1 MLSNG
6 MRDAAMNMT
15 RCTTPC
21 TAKRGAQAVLYARV
35 SSKEQEQGYS
45 IPAQQEL
52 LRAYGAQ
59 LGVVIEQEFLDAETA
74 KTTGRPGFA
83 AIIAYFKQHAECRV
97 LLVEKTDRLYRNFK
111 DYVTIDELNLEIHFV
126 KENVILTN
134 QSRSSE
140 KFVHGIKVLMA
151 KNYIDNLSEEV
162 RKGLRT
168 KAAQGLWPSFAPLG
182 YMNTGGPD
190 GKRIIVPD
198 PVLGPTATS
207 LFKWFGSGEYSL
219 KTLAKKAY
227 EEGFRF
233 RQSKNKIPVTTL
245 HKMLRNRIYTG
256 EFEYAGT
263 VYQGAHE
270 PLVSREVW
278 ERCQA
283 ILDGRHERKDRKVTH
298 DFAFSSLLKC
308 GHCGC
313 SLVGELKKGRYV
325 YYHCTG
331 YRGKCPEPYTREE
344 KLTDLFAG
352 QLRALVI
359 PPAVLEWLRETVV
372 ASDVTERAARAQTL
386 RRYQME
392 LDRLQTRL
400 DVLYD
405 DRLDGRIDVSTYDKK
420 AEEIRGN
427 QQLVRTKITQCE
439 SAELAP
445 ATEVVDLMSLT
456 SRASEL
462 FERQSASE
470 QRRLLR
476 LVVREAIWQN
486 GELRTCFREP
496 FEQLQL
502 SNSVTTTK
510 DGQFSVNEA
519 NSSIWRPSW
528 DSNPDSTD
536 FEPAASASWTR
547 GPMVGRAGF

>member
-1 MLSNG
+1 
-6 MRDAAMNMT
+6 MT
-15 RCTTPC
+15 RGVTKHQL
-21 TAKRGAQAVLYARV
+21 TAGAVDTRRLAVLYARV

-45 IPAQQEL
+45 IPAQQDL
-52 LRAYGAQ
+52 LRPYGTQ
-59 LGVVIEQEFLDAETA
+59 IGVRIAEEFVDAETA
-74 KTTGRPGFA
+74 KTTGRLGFGTM
-83 AIIAYFKQHAECRV
+83 IAYFRQHPECRV

-168 KAAQGLWPSFAPLG
+168 KAAQGLWPSFAALG
-182 YMNTGGPD
+182 YVNTDGPD

-198 PVLGPTATS
+198 PVLGPIVTT
-207 LFKWFGSGEYSL
+207 LFTWFHSGEYSL
-219 KTLAKKAY
+219 KALAKKAY

-233 RQSKNKIPVTTL
+233 RKSKSKIPVTTL
-245 HKMLRNRIYTG
+245 HKMLRNRIYMG

-263 VYQGAHE
+263 VYQGTHE
-270 PLVSREVW
+270 PLVSGEVW
-278 ERCQA
+278 ERCQE
-283 ILDGRHERKDRKVTH
+283 ILDGRHERRDRKVTH
-298 DFAFSSLLKC
+298 DFAFSSLLNC

-386 RRYQME
+386 GRFQME

-405 DRLDGRIDVSTYDKK
+405 DRLDGRIDASTYDKK
-420 AEEIRGN
+420 ADEIRGT
-427 QQLVRTKITQCE
+427 QQRVRTKIAQCQ

-445 ATEVVDLMSLT
+445 ATEAVDLMSLT
-456 SRASEL
+456 SNAAEL
-462 FERQSASE
+462 FERQSARE
-470 QRRLLR
+470 RRRLLR
-476 LVVREAIWQN
+476 LVVQEAIWQN

-496 FEQLQL
+496 FEQLRL

-510 DGQFSVNEA
+510 DGQFLRNEG
-519 NSSIWRPSW
+519 NSGALHQKWGQPRIPDLIKHSWRNCF
-528 DSNPDSTD
+528 DQIRDRIRT
-536 FEPAASASWTR
+536 AR
-547 GPMVGRAGF
+547 L

>member
-1 MLSNG
+1 
-6 MRDAAMNMT
+6 MT
-15 RCTTPC
+15 TQATNQQS
-21 TAKRGAQAVLYARV
+21 TAEAVDTRRPSVIYARV

-45 IPAQQEL
+45 IPAQLDL
-52 LRAYGAQ
+52 LRPYGTQ
-59 LGVVIEQEFLDAETA
+59 IGVGIAEEFLDAETA

-83 AIIAYFKQHAECRV
+83 TMVAYFKQHRECRV

-111 DYVTIDELNLEIHFV
+111 DYVTIDELKLEIHFV
-126 KENVILTN
+126 KENVILSN

-162 RKGLRT
+162 RKGLHT
-168 KAAQGLWPSFAPLG
+168 KAAQGLWPSFAALG
-182 YMNTGGPD
+182 YVNTDGPD

-198 PVLGPTATS
+198 PVLGPMTAN
-207 LFKWFGSGEYSL
+207 LFLWFATGEYSI
-219 KTLAKKAY
+219 KALAKKGY

-233 RQSKNKIPVTTL
+233 RKSKNKIPVTTL
-245 HKMLRNRIYTG
+245 HKILRNRIYTG

-263 VYQGAHE
+263 VYQGVHE
-270 PLVSREVW
+270 PLVGREAW
-278 ERCQA
+278 ERCQE
-283 ILDGRHERKDRKVTH
+283 ILDGRHQRKDRKVKH

-313 SLVGELKKGRYV
+313 SLVGEIKKGRYV

-344 KLTDLFAG
+344 KLANRFAG

-359 PPAVLEWLRETVV
+359 PPAVLEWVREAVV
-372 ASDVTERAARAQTL
+372 ASDVTERSARAQTVH
-386 RRYQME
+386 RYEME
-392 LDRLQTRL
+392 LGRLQARL

-405 DRLDGRIDVSTYDKK
+405 DRLDGRIDVITYDRK

-427 QQLVRTKITQCE
+427 QQRVQTKITQCQP
-439 SAELAP
+439 AALAP
-445 ATEVVDLMSLT
+445 ATKAVDLMSLT
-456 SRASEL
+456 SRAAER
-462 FERQSASE
+462 FERQCASE

-476 LVVREAIWQN
+476 LVLQEAIWQN

-496 FEQLQL
+496 FEQLRL
-502 SNSVTTTK
+502 SNAATTTK
-510 DGQFSVNEA
+510 EGHFSAHEA
-519 NSSIWRPSW
+519 NSEIWRGKDPL
-528 DSNPDSTD
+528 
-536 FEPAASASWTR
+536 E
-547 GPMVGRAGF
+547 

>member
-1 MLSNG
+1 MYVGERKSRAQVG
-6 MRDAAMNMT
+6 PFMTTDVTKEQSTADAVDI
-15 RCTTPC
+15 RRP
-21 TAKRGAQAVLYARV
+21 AVLYARV

-45 IPAQQEL
+45 IPAQQDL
-52 LRAYGAQ
+52 LRPYGTEI
-59 LGVVIEQEFLDAETA
+59 GVRIAEEFLDVETA

-83 AIIAYFKQHAECRV
+83 AMIAHFKQHPGCRV

-111 DYVTIDELNLEIHFV
+111 DYVTVDELNLEIHFV

-168 KAAQGLWPSFAPLG
+168 KAAQGLWPSFAALG
-182 YMNTGGPD
+182 YLNSDGPD

-198 PVLGPTATS
+198 PVLGPIATS
-207 LFKWFGSGEYSL
+207 LFNWFGSGEYSL
-219 KTLAKKAY
+219 KALAKKAY

-233 RQSKNKIPVTTL
+233 RKSKNKIPVSTL

-263 VYQGAHE
+263 VYQGTHE

-278 ERCQA
+278 ERCQE
-283 ILDGRHERKDRKVTH
+283 ILDGRHGRKDRKVTH

-331 YRGKCPEPYTREE
+331 YRGKCPERYTREE

-352 QLRALVI
+352 RLRALVI
-359 PPAVLEWLRETVV
+359 PPAVLAWLRETVV
-372 ASDVTERAARAQTL
+372 ASDVTDRAARTQTL
-386 RRYQME
+386 RRHRME
-392 LDRLQTRL
+392 LDRLQARL

-405 DRLDGRIDVSTYDKK
+405 DRLDERIDASTYDKK
-420 AEEIRGN
+420 AAEMRGN
-427 QQLVRTKITQCE
+427 QQRVRTKITQCQ

-445 ATEVVDLMSLT
+445 ATEAIDLMSLT
-456 SRASEL
+456 SKAAEL
-462 FERQSASE
+462 FERQRASE

-476 LVVREAIWQN
+476 LVLREAIWQN

-496 FEQLQL
+496 FEQLRL
-502 SNSVTTTK
+502 SNSVVTTK
-510 DGQFSVNEA
+510 DRQFSPNEA
-519 NSSIWRPSW
+519 DSDIWR
-528 DSNPDSTD
+528 
-536 FEPAASASWTR
+536 
-547 GPMVGRAGF
+547 